1 MGFLKKILC
10 TLLAMAV
17 FILVTVG
24 FVTGLRDSVS
34 LERENREQ
42 LHYTRPATVPTEET
56 IETQPVETEPTETLP
71 PETVPVETEP
81 VVERFYYDAVPR
93 YDQTAYGDI
102 LYGSGTVATSGS
114 HITSLAMAASYLTGH
129 EYLPDML
136 ANAFA
141 SYIGNPMQWLEH
153 VSDQLQLPWRKAG
166 NIDEVINALWEGK
179 IAVALMNERSL
190 FMDSQH
196 YVVFT
201 GITEEGRILVN
212 DPYGPNYSNWSLQ
225 NALEGGGFAKSDL
238 SGGYSGGWIYDP
250 AAVPAQPFIYEV
262 PVNTDYFRY
271 EGMELS
277 QEDIDLIAR
286 LVCAEGK
293 GEPFEGQQGIA
304 EVILNRM
311 AAGNFPGSAKGV
323 IYAEGQFLAANNLYL
338 TEPTH
343 IQYEAVERA
352 YWGPYVLEKD
362 VVFFSQYAV
371 NDNVYDTIGK
381 HVFCRQW

>member
-1 MGFLKKILC
+1 MGILKKILC

-24 FVTGLRDSVS
+24 FVTGLQDRVS
-34 LERENREQ
+34 QGRESREQ
-42 LHYTRPATVPTEET
+42 LRYTRPATVPTEET
-56 IETQPVETEPTETLP
+56 IETQPVETEPPETLP

-129 EYLPDML
+129 AYLPDML

-141 SYIGNPMQWLEH
+141 NYIGNPMQWLEH

-190 FMDSQH
+190 FMESQH

-212 DPYGPNYSNWSLQ
+212 DPYGPNYTNWNLQ
-225 NALEGGGFAKSDL
+225 NGLEGAGFAKSDL

-250 AAVPAQPFIYEV
+250 AAVPVQPFIYEA

-271 EGMELS
+271 EDMELT
-277 QEDIDLIAR
+277 QQDRDLIAR
-286 LVCAEGK
+286 LVCAEGES
-293 GEPFEGQQGIA
+293 EPFEGQQGIA

-311 AAGNFPGSAKGV
+311 AADNFPGNAEGV

-338 TEPTH
+338 AEPTH

-352 YWGPYVLEKD
+352 YRGPYVLEKD

-371 NDNVYDTIGK
+371 NDNVYETIGK